1 MALQQVRKTAC
12 SIYDPIGQQTVLALL
27 NPSSGA
33 YALLTPLPLTA
44 WHILSFD
51 AANAVICI
59 QIDAPSGSRVIS
71 ITLDINAIENSQP
84 SQPLQNLGVRPT
96 GQYLPPSS

>member
-12 SIYDPIGQQTVLALL
+12 SIYDTISRQTVLALL

-33 YALLTPLPLTA
+33 YAMLTPLPLTA

-51 AANAVICI
+51 SANAVICI
-59 QIDAPSGSRVIS
+59 QIDAPSGSRVIR
-71 ITLDINAIENSQP
+71 ITLDINAIENAQP
-84 SQPLQNLGVRPT
+84 YHGLQNLGVRPT
-96 GQYLPPSS
+96 GNYPPPNS